1 MKRLSV
7 LLLAVVLFLCSCSFS
22 KDHQSDAV
30 IFYYLQQE
38 YQYGQSGSVL
48 APEQR
53 ELTEHPRNLTYWM
66 ALYLMG
72 PVEEAHAMPLPEK
85 TRIAGTLME
94 NGSIQLEL
102 SEAARGMSDSEFSLA
117 CTCLSL
123 TCFSITEASEVS
135 IINGERKI
143 VLNQNNLTLSD
154 NLTVCLPTEDVK

>member
-1 MKRLSV
+1 MKRLSA
-7 LLLAVVLFLCSCSFS
+7 LLLAFIFLFCGCSIR
-22 KDHQSDAV
+22 KNHQTDSV

-38 YQYGQSGSVL
+38 YHYGQSGTVL

-53 ELTEHPRNLTYWM
+53 ELTGHRKNLSYWM

-72 PVEEAHAMPLPEK
+72 PVDESHSMPLPDG
-85 TRIAGTLME
+85 TRINGTLME

-102 SEAARGMSDSEFSLA
+102 SEAARIMSDSEFSLA

-123 TCFSITEASEVS
+123 TCFSIVDSNEVS

-154 NLTVCLPTEDVK
+154 NLTVSAPTEENQ